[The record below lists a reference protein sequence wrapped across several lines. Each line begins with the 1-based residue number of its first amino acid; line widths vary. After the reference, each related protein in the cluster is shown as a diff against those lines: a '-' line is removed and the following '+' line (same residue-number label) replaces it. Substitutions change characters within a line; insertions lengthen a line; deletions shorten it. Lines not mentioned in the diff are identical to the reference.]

1 MNDSTPLARF
11 VLKPLPEGWV
21 PVGVVALIKYVDDE
35 GDETWAFRT
44 SEELGDEETL
54 GALVVRTDL
63 AKAALME
70 LYMSTDD
77 ES

>member
-1 MNDSTPLARF
+1 MNDRTPLASLL
-11 VLKPLPEGWV
+11 LKPLPEGRV
-21 PVGVVALIKYVDDE
+21 PVSVIALIKCVDDE

>member
-1 MNDSTPLARF
+1 MNDRTPLASLL
-11 VLKPLPEGWV
+11 LKPLPEGRV
-21 PVGVVALIKYVDDE
+21 PVSVIALIKCVDDE

-44 SEELGDEETL
+44 SENLDYEEAL
-54 GALVVRTDL
+54 GAVVVRTDL

-70 LYMSTDD
+70 LRMSTGG